1 MSSDCFHDLVELLH
15 AMKTTRSDRRKR
27 PQLVV
32 NAKIIERTNDLDFD
46 WRDVERVVHVRRTG
60 SDGGVWSVKNLIRFL
75 DDAVREGSG

>member
-1 MSSDCFHDLVELLH
+1 
-15 AMKTTRSDRRKR
+15 MKTTRSDRRKR

-60 SDGGVWSVKNLIRFL
+60 SDGVFGR
-75 DDAVREGSG
+75 